1 MPVHGGSCCEGEV
14 KKAPTISVVG
24 ALNVD
29 LTFRVPRFPVPGETL
44 TASQAMTAFGGK
56 GANQAV
62 AAARAGARVRMIG
75 CLGNDEYGE
84 RYREHLAGEG
94 IDHAGV
100 LAGAGPTGA
109 AFITVDGEGENTI
122 VVHPGANHELT
133 VAKMSELTDLFTES
147 AVALLQLECPLDAV
161 AGAAEVAKD
170 AGATVIL
177 NPSPWDP
184 ESMERNIP
192 IDILIVNE
200 REAEAL
206 PLGSEMGCMPQGCE
220 AVIVTRGARST
231 WVITEG
237 RTQEVEPPV
246 VTPVD
251 TVGAGDTFAGVFA
264 LAHAEGLGL
273 LDAVRLANAAAALAT
288 LRPGAQ
294 EAMPARGEIE
304 EMLSRGVR
312 Q

>member
-1 MPVHGGSCCEGEV
+1 MGQAGSFFEEV
-14 KKAPTISVVG
+14 VKEAPIISVVG
-24 ALNVD
+24 SLNVD
-29 LTFRVPRFPVPGETL
+29 LTFRVPHFPGPGETL
-44 TASQAMTAFGGK
+44 TASQALTAFGGK

-75 CLGNDEYGE
+75 CLGNDEPGK
-84 RYREHLAGEG
+84 RYRDYLAGEG

-100 LAGAGPTGA
+100 LAGAEPTGT

-133 VAKMSELTDLFTES
+133 EAKMDGLVSHFRDS
-147 AVALLQLECPLDAV
+147 AVTLLQLECPLDAV
-161 AGAAEVAKD
+161 ARAAGVAKE
-170 AGATVIL
+170 AGATVIF

-192 IDILIVNE
+192 FDILIVNE
-200 REAEAL
+200 REEEGLRSGNGMACIQER
-206 PLGSEMGCMPQGCE
+206 CE
-220 AVIVTRGARST
+220 AIIVTRGAQST
-231 WVITEG
+231 RVLTEG
-237 RTQEVEPPV
+237 RTLEAEPPSV
-246 VTPVD
+246 SPVD

-273 LDAVRLANAAAALAT
+273 LDSVRMANTAAALAT

-294 EAMPARGEIE
+294 EAMPVRGEIDD
-304 EMLSRGVR
+304 MLSRITG
-312 Q
+312 

>member
-1 MPVHGGSCCEGEV
+1 V
-14 KKAPTISVVG
+14 KEAPTISVVG
-24 ALNVD
+24 SLNVD

-44 TASQAMTAFGGK
+44 TASQAMIAFGGK

-62 AAARAGARVRMIG
+62 AAARAGAQVRMIG

-84 RYREHLAGEG
+84 RYRDYLAGEG
-94 IDHAGV
+94 IDHTGV
-100 LAGAGPTGA
+100 LAGGGSTGT

-133 VAKMSELTDLFTES
+133 VGKMEGLGDQFRES
-147 AVALLQLECPLDAV
+147 AVTLLQLECPLDAV
-161 AGAAEVAKD
+161 VHAAGVAKD

-184 ESMERNIP
+184 ESMKGNIP
-192 IDILIVNE
+192 FDILVVNQ

-206 PLGSEMGCMPQGCE
+206 PSGSEMARMQEGCE
-220 AVIVTRGARST
+220 AVIVTRGACST
-231 WVITEG
+231 LVVTSG
-237 RTQEVEPPV
+237 RTLEVPPPEV
-246 VTPVD
+246 SPVD

-273 LDAVRLANAAAALAT
+273 LDSVRMANTAAALAT
-288 LRPGAQ
+288 LKPGAQ
-294 EAMPARGEIE
+294 EAMPVRSEIE
-304 EMLSRGVR
+304 KMLSLDGR
-312 Q
+312 